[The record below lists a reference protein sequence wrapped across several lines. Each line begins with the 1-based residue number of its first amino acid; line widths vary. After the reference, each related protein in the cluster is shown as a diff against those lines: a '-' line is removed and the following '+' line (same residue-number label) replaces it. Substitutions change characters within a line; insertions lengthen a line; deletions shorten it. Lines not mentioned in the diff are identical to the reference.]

1 MLNLPVP
8 EDVEEVDICLVLE
21 PKQFEVVQLDVT
33 RTADNQ
39 RSLLVAAAN
48 MTQAVRRKKR
58 GQKLKTK
65 KSIREEDLRN
75 KLRMEY
81 E

>member
-8 EDVEEVDICLVLE
+8 EDVEEIDICLVLE

-33 RTADNQ
+33 RTADDQ
-39 RSLLVAAAN
+39 GSLLVTAS
-48 MTQAVRRKKR
+48 MTQAVRREKR

-65 KSIREEDLRN
+65 KKIRKEDF
-75 KLRMEY
+75 
-81 E
+81 